1 MNISLLLMCLA
12 IVCSLSCL
20 VYIFIMIMRDTK
32 NSNPPSKVRYVTVE
46 SEEGE
51 YYGADIFAFE
61 MARNGGSKRMQS
73 VFDDLNIHSP
83 SQLKDLT
90 IKDLKALKGCGP
102 ATIEEIKELCDSFS
116 VNLK

>member
-1 MNISLLLMCLA
+1 VI
-12 IVCSLSCL
+12 IK
-20 VYIFIMIMRDTK
+20 DTK
-32 NSNPPSKVRYVTVE
+32 KARKVRHITVE
-46 SEEGE
+46 SEEDE

-61 MARNGGSKRMQS
+61 MARNSGSKRMQS

-102 ATIEEIKELCDSFS
+102 VTIDEIKKLCDSFS
-116 VNLK
+116 VKLK

>member
-1 MNISLLLMCLA
+1 MNISLLLICLA
-12 IVCSLSCL
+12 IICSLSCL
-20 VYIFIMIMRDTK
+20 VYIFIIIIKDTK
-32 NSNPPSKVRYVTVE
+32 KARKVRHITVE
-46 SEEGE
+46 SEEDE

-61 MARNGGSKRMQS
+61 MARNSGSKRMQS

-102 ATIEEIKELCDSFS
+102 VTIDEIKKLCDSFS
-116 VNLK
+116 VKLK